1 MTNLTNA
8 SSTQLKAALALSEKR
23 EAEAAAKAAKA
34 PKNYSKPFSPKQV
47 PWAISKLMVST
58 LSKEDYKTLDEWFTK
73 TFADKFFE
81 GLKEKREAG
90 AESSAE
96 TATCVGVKWEG
107 QTRETVC
114 GLSEISGELDG
125 ASYCTKHF
133 DKAKGVQELGQTLNG
148 NDVPVAPSAETL
160 MQMAEALMEQAEE
173 VEANLQTELDL
184 S

>member
-23 EAEAAAKAAKA
+23 EAEAAAKAAKS
-34 PKNYSKPFSPKQV
+34 PKNYSKPFSPKQI
-47 PWAISKLMVST
+47 PWAINKLMVSSLTKADFAT
-58 LSKEDYKTLDEWFTK
+58 LAEFCLDIEVTS
-73 TFADKFFE
+73 DKAKSD
-81 GLKEKREAG
+81 GDS
-90 AESSAE
+90 SSAE

-107 QTRETVC
+107 QKRETVC

-133 DKAKGVQELGQTLNG
+133 DKAKGVEELGQTLNG
-148 NDVPVAPSAETL
+148 NDVPTAPSAETL
-160 MQMAEALMEQAEE
+160 MQMAESLMEQAEK
-173 VEANLQTELDL
+173 VEENLQTELDL